1 MSGFEE
7 YIITLEDRVEQLHII
22 IELLRQENRE
32 LRDLTQRTIERLHAD
47 NVTTQAYLA
56 YLKRFENGE
65 E

>member
-7 YIITLEDRVEQLHII
+7 YITTLEDRVEQLHVI
-22 IELLRQENRE
+22 IELLRRENGE
-32 LRDLTQRTIERLHAD
+32 LRDLTQKTIDRLHAD

>member
-7 YIITLEDRVEQLHII
+7 YITTLEDRVEQLHVI
-22 IELLRQENRE
+22 IELLRRENGE
-32 LRDLTQRTIERLHAD
+32 LRDLMQQTIDRLHTD
-47 NVTTQAYLA
+47 NVTTQAYLD

>member
-7 YIITLEDRVEQLHII
+7 YIIALEDRVEQLQVI
-22 IELLRQENRE
+22 IELLRRENGE
-32 LRDLTQRTIERLHAD
+32 LRDLMQDTIEQLHAD
-47 NVTTQAYLA
+47 NSTTQAYLA